1 MFFGFFFLLGYFV
14 TVFSKINEPANRR
27 HGARGDFDK
36 VNGVLARK
44 VQRLGERDD
53 AVLVSVHPDD
63 AHFTGTDFAVDPDER
78 GGRGIAWRKRAAQGA
93 GSTGTVLVGCG
104 MTVGFGIKN
113 VFRLINN
120 TE

>member
-14 TVFSKINEPANRR
+14 TVFPKVHEPADGRD
-27 HGARGDFDK
+27 GGGGDLHE
-36 VNGVLARK
+36 VNGVLPGK

-63 AHFTGTDFAVDPDER
+63 ADFAGTDFAVNPDER

-113 VFRLINN
+113 VVRLNKL
-120 TE
+120 